1 MKLDPR
7 ILIGIAVVVI
17 LFIIFRP
24 MISGYTNKNA
34 FIVMQTTNIQES
46 LMDHMRKG
54 GGVVSPMIRER
65 YDQLRNELKTDPYS
79 LFGFVNNRRRG
90 WPNTLSS
97 EDASHWIEGMNN
109 IANRY
114 SSGVRS
120 ELMLLSHIY
129 AYNSRP
135 NNTIRERTRLLDQ
148 MRRLN
153 LPLTRITSNGINPD
167 NQKIR
172 NLIGLFTLLLND

>member
-1 MKLDPR
+1 
-7 ILIGIAVVVI
+7 
-17 LFIIFRP
+17 
-24 MISGYTNKNA
+24 MISGYINKNEN
-34 FIVMQTTNIQES
+34 IVVETTNMQES
-46 LMDHMRKG
+46 LMGHMGKG
-54 GGVVSPMIRER
+54 GGVVSPVIRQM
-65 YDQLRNELKTDPYS
+65 YDQLRNQLNRDPYS

-120 ELMLLSHIY
+120 EIMLLSHLY

-135 NNTIRERTRLLDQ
+135 NNTIRERTRLRDQ

-172 NLIGLFTLLLND
+172 NLIGLFTSLLQD